1 MLLSEVQQ
9 YHLEHHVNHAEHAQH
24 ACDENTGYYSQCGHA
39 KLLEVHIILNHLQPA
54 RNDR

>member
-9 YHLEHHVNHAEHAQH
+9 YHLEHRVNHAEHAQH